1 MDNKL
6 ITIGSRCHNAYY
18 VRKINI
24 ECIAITFLLVIVKR
38 EHVKLKPPE
47 VIAHAGAHVDRLFV
61 RN

>member
-1 MDNKL
+1 M
-6 ITIGSRCHNAYY
+6 
-18 VRKINI
+18 KINI

-47 VIAHAGAHVDRLFV
+47 VIAHAGAHVDSLFV